1 MQHTKN
7 PIHILSHPANNH
19 PFSLAGNRHI
29 VHGSTSGVKIVHR
42 PRFPFSSEN
51 VIIYLHLKSKIPSTI
66 GTEGRRIPSI
76 PTVNSETMINSRLID
91 EFELVG
97 PNLECAG
104 HAIVGVRFVFWESD
118 SDGGDRGAF

>member
-1 MQHTKN
+1 MQYTKN

-19 PFSLAGNRHI
+19 PFLRASNRHI
-29 VHGSTSGVKIVHR
+29 VHGSTRGVKVVLR

-66 GTEGRRIPSI
+66 GTEGRCV
-76 PTVNSETMINSRLID
+76 PTVATVNPETMINSRLVD
-91 EFELVG
+91 EFEFVG
-97 PNLECAG
+97 PNLECAR

-118 SDGGDRGAF
+118 SDGGDRGA